1 MRRMYSRPLKLPE
14 TLTKEERA
22 KILTETDP
30 GKPIGLRNLCI
41 LKLMAN
47 TGLRVSEALSLELVD
62 IEWNTGKLKVRQ
74 GKGKKDRF
82 LWINNDDLN
91 LLIKWRDMRFGDND
105 LLFTTKSGGPVYDVY
120 MRQLMKRLRKKA
132 GINKNIHPHT
142 LRHTFATDLY
152 RKTKDIMLV
161 QKALGHADIS
171 TTMIYTHIVDDE
183 LEEAMRNLREY
194 EEVKK
199 HELDAKS

>member
-1 MRRMYSRPLKLPE
+1 MRTMHFRPLKLPE
-14 TLTKEERA
+14 ILTKGERE
-22 KILTETDP
+22 KIFTETDP
-30 GKPIGLRNLCI
+30 RTPIGLRNLCI
-41 LKLMAN
+41 LRLMAN
-47 TGLRVSEALSLELVD
+47 AGLRVSEALSLEMAD
-62 IEWNTGKLKVRQ
+62 IEWVTGKLKVRQ

-82 LWINNDDLN
+82 VWINKDDLN
-91 LLIKWRDMRFGDND
+91 LLIKWREMRFGNND

-161 QKALGHADIS
+161 QKALGHSDIS

-194 EEVKK
+194 EEVKI
-199 HELDAKS
+199 HEIAAKS

>member
-1 MRRMYSRPLKLPE
+1 MRTMHFRPLKLPE

-47 TGLRVSEALSLELVD
+47 TGLRVSEALNIELAD

>member
-1 MRRMYSRPLKLPE
+1 MRTMYFRPLKLPE

-30 GKPIGLRNLCI
+30 GTPIGLRNLCI
-41 LKLMAN
+41 LKLMSNA
-47 TGLRVSEALSLELVD
+47 GLRVSEALNLELTD
-62 IEWNTGKLKVRQ
+62 IEWNKGKLKVRN

-82 LWINNDDLN
+82 VWISKDDLN
-91 LLIKWRDMRFGDND
+91 LLTKWRDMRFGGNH

-120 MRQLMKRLRKKA
+120 MRQLMTRLRKKA

-161 QKALGHADIS
+161 QKALGHSDVS

-183 LEEAMRNLREY
+183 LEEAMINLREY
-194 EEVKK
+194 EEVRE
-199 HELDAKS
+199 HELAAKS